1 MKEKNSGIE
10 LEGNGHPPET
20 GTSGTTRR
28 KPGQAKAE
36 KVLAEIEHYRARLA
50 ANEERLRTGQA
61 VDGTPLT
68 DLQRTNLSE
77 VIARQRARL
86 LELSS

>member
-1 MKEKNSGIE
+1 MEEKNGDIE
-10 LEGNGHPPET
+10 LEGNGQPPRK
-20 GTSGTTRR
+20 TTPAARR
-28 KPGQAKAE
+28 KPGQAKAD
-36 KVLAEIEHYRARLA
+36 KVLAEIEHYRERLA
-50 ANEERLRTGQA
+50 ANEERLSNGLA

-68 DLQRTNLSE
+68 ELQRTNLEE

>member
-10 LEGNGHPPET
+10 LEGNGRPPEKSAG
-20 GTSGTTRR
+20 GTKRR

-61 VDGTPLT
+61 VDGTPLS
-68 DLQRTNLSE
+68 DLQRTNLEE